1 MSAIE
6 AASADPAPTT
16 NPYFALRQRVFR
28 WGRAQ
33 ITFPVAIAVLGPGV
47 IAVVGLAARL
57 PGPLLVALVLVPTP
71 LLEAVLAVRVRRE
84 WPAQEVLGWLDWT
97 TLGVWTALAVG
108 RRPRSPIEAQRW
120 LETHGEAAVPQGAR
134 AGILI
139 LAGRLTEARDVIAS
153 LPVATPRERRER
165 LELELDASS
174 FGFLPFSVDAA
185 DGSIRADADQSPAE
199 KTARLAYHSALA
211 AVVKGG
217 DGLAEL
223 AAARPVIS
231 LLPAEL
237 RRRLWLGR
245 LRFAILA
252 AVLEVWILVAIL
264 VALSTSS
271 GVVLY

>member
-6 AASADPAPTT
+6 TASADPAPTT

-33 ITFPVAIAVLGPGV
+33 VVLPVAIAVLGPGV
-47 IAVVGLAARL
+47 LAVVGLAARL
-57 PGPLLVALVLVPTP
+57 PGPVFVALVLVPTP

-97 TLGVWTALAVG
+97 TLGVWTAIAVG
-108 RRPRSPIEAQRW
+108 RRPRSPIEAQKW
-120 LETHGEAAVPQGAR
+120 LETHDETTVPRGAR

-139 LAGRLTEARDVIAS
+139 LAGRLTEARDAIAS

-165 LELELDASS
+165 LELELEADS
-174 FGFLPFSVDAA
+174 FGFHPLSVEAA
-185 DGSIRADADQSPAE
+185 DESIRADADQSRPE
-199 KTARLAYHSALA
+199 RTARLAYHLALA
-211 AVVKGG
+211 AVAKGG

-223 AAARPVIS
+223 AAARPAIG

-237 RRRLWLGR
+237 TRRLWLGR